1 MGWNKNL
8 PYNELPNLPPN
19 INLET
24 TEILKNT
31 IYANKVLAELK
42 GYCHTLPNPNLL
54 LNTIAL
60 QESKESNAIENI
72 VTTQDELYRAT
83 IGYGDE
89 IKNPSTKEV
98 LQYRTAMYWGL
109 DQIKENGFIT
119 INLLI
124 GLMQKLRN
132 TDETIRRN
140 PGVKIANPLKNE
152 VIYTPPEGEG
162 IIFEKLSSLEKFIN
176 NESLSNLDPLIKMAL
191 IHYQFEAIHPFNDG
205 NGRTG
210 RLLIILYLISK
221 NLISMPVLYL
231 SYYIIKNKDNYYRLL
246 KEVTEKENWEEWV
259 NFIIIGVGETA
270 QLTLN
275 KINKIQSLKLEYEI
289 KLKETLKSSFTKE
302 LSELLFSYPYIKIK
316 ILEEYN
322 IAKRQT
328 ASDYLKK
335 IEKASLLTSTKVGN
349 EIYYINHQL
358 MQILANDG
366 DFDSNSMSIEST

>member
-221 NLISMPVLYL
+221 N
-231 SYYIIKNKDNYYRLL
+231 N
-246 KEVTEKENWEEWV
+246 EVTSH
-259 NFIIIGVGETA
+259 NFNGLAVMC
-270 QLTLN
+270 
-275 KINKIQSLKLEYEI
+275 
-289 KLKETLKSSFTKE
+289 E
-302 LSELLFSYPYIKIK
+302 LRK
-316 ILEEYN
+316 
-322 IAKRQT
+322 QT
-328 ASDYLKK
+328 
-335 IEKASLLTSTKVGN
+335 
-349 EIYYINHQL
+349 
-358 MQILANDG
+358 
-366 DFDSNSMSIEST
+366 